1 MTIAMRCARLAG
13 ALLGLIAPLGAAPA
27 FAGGEY
33 PEIVV
38 ADPFG
43 CFDYSVGYTSE
54 LDQER
59 LISWQI
65 DCSNVS
71 WYACGL
77 IADACILYPDACN
90 PESCPFSATGQVQVD
105 ACLRDPARA
114 GTVTVDYSTCGPGL
128 FAETTILPWGSGCID
143 NSVCL
148 LPGQYCD
155 QPLGA
160 CAALG
165 SCRQRPITCTTESDP
180 VCGCDGQTY
189 VNACL
194 ARMAGVSVASTGPC
208 APPPTPTP
216 TPTPEPVQPVSIDIG
231 PFGSG
236 HRLQMGSHQRVLVA
250 ILGADDFNAT
260 RVDVQSL
267 AFGPAGAPFVPS
279 TRSEATPL
287 PAIRDIDDDG
297 HLDLIARFDMSEAGL
312 ESTDAQACLSGET
325 IDGQP
330 FAGCD
335 DVSVADR

>member
-1 MTIAMRCARLAG
+1 MTVAMRFARLVG
-13 ALLGLIAPLGAAPA
+13 SLLGAIAPLCAAPA
-27 FAGGEY
+27 FAAGEY

-38 ADPFG
+38 ADPLG
-43 CFDYSVGYTSE
+43 CFDYSVTYTPQS
-54 LDQER
+54 DQER
-59 LISWQI
+59 LISWRI

-77 IADACILYPDACN
+77 VADACIFYPDSCN
-90 PESCPFSATGQVQVD
+90 PDSCPISAAGQVHVD

-114 GTVTVDYSTCGPGL
+114 GTVSVDYATCGPGL

-143 NSVCL
+143 NSVCV

-160 CAALG
+160 CGALG
-165 SCRQRPITCTTESDP
+165 SCRQRPISCTTVIDP

-194 ARMAGVSVASTGPC
+194 ARMAGASVASGGPC

-216 TPTPEPVQPVSIDIG
+216 TPEPVHPVNIEIS
-231 PFGSG
+231 PFGTG
-236 HRLQMGSHQRVLVA
+236 NRLQSGSHQRVLVA
-250 ILGADDFNAT
+250 ILGADDFDVT
-260 RVDVQSL
+260 RIDVQSL
-267 AFGPAGAPFVPS
+267 AFGPAGAPFVPN
-279 TRSEATPL
+279 TRSEAAPL
-287 PAIRDIDDDG
+287 PAIRDFDGDG
-297 HLDLIARFDMSEAGL
+297 HLDLIARFDVSETGL
-312 ESTDAQACLSGET
+312 EPTDAQACLSGEF

-335 DVSVADR
+335 EVSVEDR